1 MLYPGDVLVLPAGV
15 GHASLEADDDFCM
28 VGAYPP
34 GQKPEIEHGATAQL
48 AAAQERVAAVA
59 LPENSP
65 VGGPLAGLWGEAT

>member
-1 MLYPGDVLVLPAGV
+1 
-15 GHASLEADDDFCM
+15 M

-34 GQKPEIEHGATAQL
+34 NQNPEIERGDPAQL